1 MLIKKKLIILFQN
14 TYFYVS
20 EHTAFL
26 YSSGQGG
33 LPSPPVCGYV
43 RKHIPLDGYTMP
55 FRFMYRTDDSSLSL
69 DTSAVWYTNV
79 KGIE

>member
-1 MLIKKKLIILFQN
+1 MLIKKILIILFQN

-20 EHTAFL
+20 ENTAF
-26 YSSGQGG
+26 

-55 FRFMYRTDDSSLSL
+55 FRFVYRTDDISERSLSL

-79 KGIE
+79 NGIE